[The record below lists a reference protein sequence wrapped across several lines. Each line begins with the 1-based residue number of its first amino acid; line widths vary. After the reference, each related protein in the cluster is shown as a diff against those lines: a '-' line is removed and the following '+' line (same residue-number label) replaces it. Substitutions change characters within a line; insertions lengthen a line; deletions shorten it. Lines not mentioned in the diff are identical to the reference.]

1 MSNKISRR
9 NFLKLAG
16 VGVATTA
23 VLTGCGPAARYV
35 TREPYIQT
43 PEYTYNGLST
53 YYATTCRE
61 CSAGCGL
68 VVRTMQGRAIKTEG
82 NPNNPVNLGKTCARG
97 QATLHGLYNPDRV
110 QDPAKQSARGSGNFE
125 KMDWD
130 AAVQVVADALSKN
143 KPEEIAFLMGLAPDH
158 IFDLV
163 TDLTKAIGAPAP
175 MRYGALGMFE
185 TRATLV
191 KAAEDVLGQ
200 SGMPFF
206 DIGGADIVF
215 SFGANFLE
223 TWLSPVAQ
231 TRGYARMRRGTTN
244 RRGYFVQFEP
254 RMSQTGAKADEW
266 IPIVPGTEALVAL
279 TIGSLA
285 AQVRGASLP
294 PAFANVDV
302 NAVAQASGVSV
313 DTLTRLAGMF
323 ANAEHAL
330 AVPGGPALGQSN
342 GLQTAEAVLALNA
355 FAENFGKNGGVFV
368 SPTAPLADQY
378 HRPANLKEMS
388 DFTNKLVSG
397 DIKVLFIHGVNPVF
411 ELPRSLGFANA
422 LTSVPQVI
430 SFATFPDET
439 AVSADYV
446 FPDHQGLE
454 SWGYQKIATGAN
466 SSVLS
471 GAQPAVVP
479 FYNTKATAD
488 VLLAAAQQAGGALA
502 SALKFKDEVDYIE
515 SKLVGLV
522 TVANGYFS
530 APEINT
536 FMAYF
541 QQYGGWW
548 KTTDDRVAP
557 ANADVLNLKFDAAPA
572 KFAGDGDF
580 YFIPFVSPVLGEAGA
595 NKPWLQEVPDPTTT
609 VVWNT
614 WVEINPDTAAK
625 LGMDNDDVITIT
637 STAGSVE
644 ASVYKYPAIRPDTI
658 AMVFGQGHT
667 AYGRYAK
674 DRGTNPAD
682 VLALDYNEAG
692 DLAFAGMKVRITKTG
707 KKHVI
712 SRLESILGVYGFQQ

>member
-1 MSNKISRR
+1 M
-9 NFLKLAG
+9 
-16 VGVATTA
+16 
-23 VLTGCGPAARYV
+23 
-35 TREPYIQT
+35 
-43 PEYTYNGLST
+43 
-53 YYATTCRE
+53 
-61 CSAGCGL
+61 
-68 VVRTMQGRAIKTEG
+68 
-82 NPNNPVNLGKTCARG
+82 
-97 QATLHGLYNPDRV
+97 
-110 QDPAKQSARGSGNFE
+110 
-125 KMDWD
+125 
-130 AAVQVVADALSKN
+130 
-143 KPEEIAFLMGLAPDH
+143 
-158 IFDLV
+158 
-163 TDLTKAIGAPAP
+163 
-175 MRYGALGMFE
+175 
-185 TRATLV
+185 
-191 KAAEDVLGQ
+191 
-200 SGMPFF
+200 
-206 DIGGADIVF
+206 
-215 SFGANFLE
+215 
-223 TWLSPVAQ
+223 
-231 TRGYARMRRGTTN
+231 
-244 RRGYFVQFEP
+244 
-254 RMSQTGAKADEW
+254 
-266 IPIVPGTEALVAL
+266 
-279 TIGSLA
+279 
-285 AQVRGASLP
+285 
-294 PAFANVDV
+294 
-302 NAVAQASGVSV
+302 
-313 DTLTRLAGMF
+313 
-323 ANAEHAL
+323 
-330 AVPGGPALGQSN
+330 
-342 GLQTAEAVLALNA
+342 
-355 FAENFGKNGGVFV
+355 
-368 SPTAPLADQY
+368 
-378 HRPANLKEMS
+378 
-388 DFTNKLVSG
+388 
-397 DIKVLFIHGVNPVF
+397 
-411 ELPRSLGFANA
+411 
-422 LTSVPQVI
+422 
-430 SFATFPDET
+430 
-439 AVSADYV
+439 
-446 FPDHQGLE
+446 
-454 SWGYQKIATGAN
+454 
-466 SSVLS
+466 
-471 GAQPAVVP
+471 P

-515 SKLVGLV
+515 SKLIGLV